1 MKHAIK
7 QLNHK
12 ILCVTQEYKKFL
24 IFLTSEVGLCFRKK
38 NLAFTFRFSNLS
50 VISTYSFVHCFCIDN
65 LWMINRRYKLCELLG
80 INIDNKL
87 TFDDHIFE
95 LCNKASI

>member
-1 MKHAIK
+1 
-7 QLNHK
+7 
-12 ILCVTQEYKKFL
+12 
-24 IFLTSEVGLCFRKK
+24 
-38 NLAFTFRFSNLS
+38 
-50 VISTYSFVHCFCIDN
+50 
-65 LWMINRRYKLCELLG
+65 MINRRYKLCELLG